1 MPPNA
6 KAAFTMP
13 VIKAPDIIKLTE
25 KTKNIIKN
33 SPKNRGLNI
42 VEFILYDG

>member
-6 KAAFTMP
+6 KAAFTMS
-13 VIKAPDIIKLTE
+13 VIKALDIIKLTE

-33 SPKNRGLNI
+33 FSKKQR
-42 VEFILYDG
+42 VEHC